1 MPELPEV
8 EYTARQLRAS
18 VVGATIREAQVFWE
32 RTIAHAQLPDFLA
45 EIAGR
50 GIEGVRRRG
59 KFLLLDLSG
68 DLFLSIHRRMTGN
81 FLLLPADWEI
91 DTRLRESDPIA
102 WRTRGPEVHPPVS
115 TDVSYSRETSYC
127 RVCFRLA
134 DGRYLLFTDPRKF
147 GRIEL
152 WSRAQ
157 EAGVF
162 ANLGPEPLSDTFT
175 IERFTEALAGRRI
188 GIKQTLL
195 DQSVVAGIGNIYA
208 DEALYYAS
216 IHPAR
221 QAHSLTSS
229 EICLLH
235 EGIVAVLTLGIE
247 HGGTS
252 FNDYRDLWGQAGQ
265 NYNHVRVYHQEG
277 KPCSR
282 CNTLIE
288 RIVIAQRSTHF
299 CPRCQGGLAS
309 AS

>member
-18 VVGATIREAQVFWE
+18 VIGATIREARVFWE
-32 RTIAHAQLPDFLA
+32 RTIRHPQMPDFLA

-50 GIEGVRRRG
+50 RIEGVRRRG

-81 FLLLPADWEI
+81 FLLLPPGWEI
-91 DTRLRESDPIA
+91 DTGLRESDPMT
-102 WRTRGPEVHPPVS
+102 WKTRGPDFHPPVAA
-115 TDVSYSRETSYC
+115 DVSYSRETSYC
-127 RVCFRLA
+127 RVCFVLA
-134 DGRYLLFTDPRKF
+134 DGRHLLFTDPRKF

-152 WSRAQ
+152 WPSAQ
-157 EAGVF
+157 EEVVF
-162 ANLGPEPLSDTFT
+162 ADLGPEPLSDAFT
-175 IERFTEALAGRRI
+175 VERFTEALMGRRT

-195 DQSVVAGIGNIYA
+195 DQRIVAGIGNIYA
-208 DEALYYAS
+208 DEALYYAC

-221 QAHSLTSS
+221 RVDSLTSS
-229 EICLLH
+229 EIRLLH

-277 KPCSR
+277 KPCNR
-282 CNTLIE
+282 CTTLIE

-299 CPRCQGGLAS
+299 CPRCQTAS
-309 AS
+309 AIAG